1 MAVPTLMSDLSV
13 TAASNSPADSE
24 SPSVIENFLQA
35 IQSILRHGDAK
46 GADIASATTTNI
58 GAATGRY
65 IHITG
70 TTTITGL
77 GTVAEGIWRIVKFTG
92 ALTLTHNATSLILP
106 SAANITTAAN
116 DRAIFI
122 SLGSGNWFC
131 LFYGRASGLPIST
144 SFSTATFSGAVS
156 VVDGSFSITG
166 SSDATKIVKFEAD
179 GLTTA
184 TTRTLTVPDADFT
197 IGYLN
202 IPQNSKS
209 AAYTTVMSD
218 SGKHILHPT
227 ADNNA
232 RTFTIDSNANVA
244 YPVGTAITFINQ
256 INTVTIAITTD
267 TMTLMGIG
275 STGSRTLAAN
285 GIATALKVATTSWV
299 ISGTNLS

>member
-58 GAATGRY
+58 GAATGKFL
-65 IHITG
+65 HITG

-122 SLGSGNWFC
+122 SLGSGNWLC
-131 LFYGRASGLPIST
+131 LFFERASGRSEERR
-144 SFSTATFSGAVS
+144 V
-156 VVDGSFSITG
+156 
-166 SSDATKIVKFEAD
+166 
-179 GLTTA
+179 
-184 TTRTLTVPDADFT
+184 
-197 IGYLN
+197 
-202 IPQNSKS
+202 
-209 AAYTTVMSD
+209 
-218 SGKHILHPT
+218 GKEG
-227 ADNNA
+227 
-232 RTFTIDSNANVA
+232 R
-244 YPVGTAITFINQ
+244 
-256 INTVTIAITTD
+256 
-267 TMTLMGIG
+267 
-275 STGSRTLAAN
+275 SR
-285 GIATALKVATTSWV
+285 W
-299 ISGTNLS
+299 